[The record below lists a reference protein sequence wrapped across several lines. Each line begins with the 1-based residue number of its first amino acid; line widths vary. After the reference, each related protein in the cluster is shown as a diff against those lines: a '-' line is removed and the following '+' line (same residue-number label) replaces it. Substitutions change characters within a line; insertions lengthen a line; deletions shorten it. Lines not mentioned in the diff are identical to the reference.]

1 MYKYKPIKSS
11 FVSVKKSEFFL
22 AFVAVKIDVIGLI
35 TQEEKTCME
44 ERKKKREEKRKE
56 KEKKKKRNETKKQ
69 TFIRR
74 NSKLQKLLFL
84 EKKNVENNIEIIREH
99 LTLVRVKGLCARDT
113 TTLSKNMITILYEK
127 ICKQIS

>member
-1 MYKYKPIKSS
+1 MFQSKSQR
-11 FVSVKKSEFFL
+11 FFL

-35 TQEEKTCME
+35 TQVGKNLN
-44 ERKKKREEKRKE
+44 ERKKKIEAKREEKRKE

-113 TTLSKNMITILYEK
+113 TSLSKNMITILFEK
-127 ICKQIS
+127 ICKQIP